1 MPRTANLNLIVAPI
15 NLICSQSTASDI
27 LSVNVSHARLTILIA
42 AGIFF
47 ASQLKTT
54 IRAGARAAVSLFTTP
69 LAAVL
74 SRAQAS
80 FVSAD
85 ASTISWLNTP
95 PSFFAS
101 SRISLIPSSPSLSIG
116 ISLAPARPN
125 IFIAVATFF
134 VGSSIPA
141 IAPAMISNWRS
152 GSRPLIS
159 PIDSPIASSA
169 SFAVLKP
176 RSASSRDFC
185 ILVMPVVSSVKPTPD
200 RSAACL
206 SSDSAEIENPVAFE
220 SLSIWSAASRPE
232 EINLPKPATT
242 PTPRSDFR
250 PPRDLLALP
259 RRPLNDVNAR
269 PVLSSAVS
277 LIFAV
282 VVIVLL
288 LVFPFQPSS

>member
-1 MPRTANLNLIVAPI
+1 M
-15 NLICSQSTASDI
+15 
-27 LSVNVSHARLTILIA
+27 
-42 AGIFF
+42 
-47 ASQLKTT
+47 
-54 IRAGARAAVSLFTTP
+54 SLFTTP

-185 ILVMPVVSSVKPTPD
+185 IFVMPVVSSVKPTPE

-206 SSDSAEIENPVAFE
+206 SSDSAETENPVALE

-232 EINLPKPATT
+232 EINLPKPAT
-242 PTPRSDFR
+242 PATPRSAVFR

-269 PVLSSAVS
+269 EVLSSAVS